1 MRIDLLPGCRCPGMK
16 CRPPKHAMCLKDNFG
31 NAITDDPAARF
42 QPLPHCLAG
51 RKLGLGE
58 ERGGMQLG
66 QGGGGFY
73 CWHET
78 LKAWTSTTDL
88 PGARNPVAN
97 HKGRFAD
104 EQRLLF
110 GRAARRPVLSGGS
123 AGCRQ
128 GACREAGWDGRC

>member
-1 MRIDLLPGCRCPGMK
+1 
-16 CRPPKHAMCLKDNFG
+16 MCLKGNLG

-42 QPLPHCLAG
+42 QPLPHRLAG

-66 QGGGGFY
+66 QWGEGGGGKGGGGGFY

-97 HKGRFAD
+97 HKGR
-104 EQRLLF
+104 
-110 GRAARRPVLSGGS
+110 
-123 AGCRQ
+123 
-128 GACREAGWDGRC
+128 